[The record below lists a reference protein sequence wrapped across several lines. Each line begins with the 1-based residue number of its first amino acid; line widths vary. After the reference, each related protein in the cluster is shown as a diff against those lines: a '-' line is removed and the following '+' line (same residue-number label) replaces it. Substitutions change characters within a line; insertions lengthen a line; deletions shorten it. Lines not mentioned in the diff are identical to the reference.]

1 MSIDIVIPCYNEQDN
16 IENIV
21 KKFND
26 IKKDKNLNIVNIIL
40 VNDGST
46 DNTWEKIKEIKDSKI
61 KIIGIKLSKN
71 FGQQYAFLAGI
82 AKVKSNYALLIDAD
96 FQDPP
101 EKIKEMFDISISTK
115 ANCVYGE
122 RISRKDSFMKK
133 LSSSIFYSI
142 INFISNNTIKKN
154 VGDFKLIDKKI
165 INFIKS
171 TKEKDIFLRGLIAT
185 AGFKQIAFRFNRD
198 ERVTGKSGWT
208 IKKLIKFSLDGILSF
223 SNFPLRIILM
233 FSGIFFLIF
242 ILFGI
247 DSYINYKIGLEVPG
261 WKSIFLAI
269 MFVSSLNF
277 LILSIIGE
285 YIGRIHMEV
294 KNRPRYIVDEIEI
307 IE

>member
-1 MSIDIVIPCYNEQDN
+1 MSIDIIIPCYNEQDN
-16 IENIV
+16 IQYIV
-21 KKFND
+21 KKFNE
-26 IKKDKNLNIVNIIL
+26 IKKEENLNIVNIIL

-46 DNTWEKIKEIKDSKI
+46 DNTWNKIKEIKDTKI
-61 KIIGIKLSKN
+61 KVIGIKLSRN
-71 FGQQYAFLAGI
+71 FGQQYALLAGI
-82 AKVKSNYALLIDAD
+82 DKVESDYALLIDAD

-101 EKIKEMFDISISTK
+101 EKIKEMFDILTSTK

-122 RISRKDSFMKK
+122 RISRKDNFFKK
-133 LSSSIFYSI
+133 LSSSLFYSV
-142 INFISNNTIKKN
+142 INFLSNNTIKKN

-165 INFIKS
+165 LNFIKN

-185 AGFKQIAFRFNRD
+185 AGFKQVAYKFNRN
-198 ERVTGKSGWT
+198 ERISGKSGWT
-208 IKKLIKFSLDGILSF
+208 IRKLIKFSFDGILSF
-223 SNFPLRIILM
+223 SNFPLRIILILSAM
-233 FSGIFFLIF
+233 CFLVFIF
-242 ILFGI
+242 FGI
-247 DSYINYKIGLEVPG
+247 DSYINYKNGFDVPG

-277 LILSIIGE
+277 LILSLIGE